1 MSFSLTVHD
10 IEMKLNPL
18 AYEII
23 DECKCGPEEFFVL
36 VSTVYPGT
44 DAELQDFI
52 ETLFYLIHEGL
63 IIAKLSGSDQVR
75 TITLDDLKK
84 YVTTRKEAGESL
96 DEYPSIGKEY
106 RFLTTEKGI
115 RHLKDEDKPSKAN
128 TS

>member
-1 MSFSLTVHD
+1 MNLSS
-10 IEMKLNPL
+10 L

-36 VSTVYPGT
+36 VSSVYPGT

-52 ETLFYLIHEGL
+52 ETLTYLINKGL
-63 IIAKLSGSDQVR
+63 IIATLSGSDQVL

-84 YVTTRKEAGESL
+84 YVSARKEAGESL
-96 DEYPSIGKEY
+96 DKCPSICKGY

-115 RHLKDEDKPSKAN
+115 GHLKNEDKPIKAN